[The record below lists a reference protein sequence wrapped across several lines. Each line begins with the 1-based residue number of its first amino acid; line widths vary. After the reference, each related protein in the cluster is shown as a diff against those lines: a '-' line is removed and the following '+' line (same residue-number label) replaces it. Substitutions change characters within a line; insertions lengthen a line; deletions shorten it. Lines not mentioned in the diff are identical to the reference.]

1 MVIGLGQMVYVGN
14 FTFKDGDRGIGTLSP
29 FDKDEL
35 FLGTA
40 RFYFDKWPVKYEGL
54 GLYYH

>member
-1 MVIGLGQMVYVGN
+1 MVYVGN

-35 FLGTA
+35 FLGTT

-54 GLYYH
+54 GL